1 MTDRPRRKSDAARR
15 ANQVIRGR
23 TMLIMLLLGVASF
36 TVLFWKLYDLQI
48 NRHDELK
55 AEAVSQQTDSMVISA
70 SRGTIYDKN
79 GEIMAISY
87 STETVLLDPGGVQ
100 DFVESQEQKIQDAA
114 EEAAEKGAPYTAP
127 EVLDQAYIARGLS
140 RILDVEEETI
150 LEHLENTANRYWEV
164 KKKVDQ
170 DVADEVRRFING
182 EIDDEGNQL
191 TTVDE
196 DGNTVLI
203 STGGRPTRLQG
214 ISLTPDTKRL
224 YPFGSLAGNV
234 IGFVNANNM
243 GAYGLEASYDDV
255 LSGSTG
261 LTITP
266 TNVNGTPLLFS
277 GGEQMFDAE
286 NGSSL
291 VLTLDTNV
299 QYALEKGLESMLDK
313 YDAANGGTGI
323 VMDVNTGG
331 IVAMA
336 SYPNY
341 DPGDFST
348 IYTEGLQAELDAAL
362 AEIQQNRSTYETE
375 EAYNQALANARATIQ
390 FKQWRNKCY
399 QDTYEPGST
408 FKPIT
413 LATALEE
420 GVVNMNTTFTCT
432 GSIHVEGWGKAIN
445 CSKRA
450 GHGTQTLK
458 VATGNSCNPA
468 FMQIGQRL
476 GIEKFYEYFQAFGLT
491 EPTNIDLNGEGVSTV
506 WPLNTMTGVDLAV
519 GSFGQRFTV
528 TPIQMITAFA
538 ATING
543 GKLLQP
549 YVVQTVTAAD
559 GTVVENTEPTVVRQV
574 VSQETSD
581 KCREILTSV
590 VMAEKG
596 TGKNARQ
603 AGYTIGG
610 KTGTSETTVPGEVVV
625 SFMGFAPADDPQI
638 LVLLAYNTPARSA
651 EGSSIGT
658 TGTWISGGNMGA
670 PMAGKLIGEILDYLG
685 VEKEYTADEAALAD
699 LQTPKVTGMTPAD
712 AEAALEKKG
721 LDSRTVGEGE
731 TVTAQVPAAGSVI
744 PGESTVILYLGG
756 AEPEETGTVPD
767 VTGMSFAAARSKL
780 ESAGFFM
787 RPAGAATYLGSS
799 SKAQGQSVAGGETA
813 AIGTIVDV
821 TFSTPQVEDGY
832 LYDG

>member
-1 MTDRPRRKSDAARR
+1 MDDRRERNTGRSGRESGSKRKIFRRT
-15 ANQVIRGR
+15 VFL
-23 TMLIMLLLGVASF
+23 MLVCGVG
-36 TVLFWKLYDLQI
+36 LFIPLIGQLWNIAIVHHEEYQ
-48 NRHDELK
+48 
-55 AEAVSQQTDSMVISA
+55 AEAVEQQTRDVEVA
-70 SRGTIYDKN
+70 AFRGSIYDSSGDVLAMSATVYNLILSPRDLEASVDESKYKDEEGN
-79 GEIMAISY
+79 ADLTAYQAALQAKKDLVLDGVLAVDREALADRLERTY
-87 STETVLLDPGGVQ
+87 SQ
-100 DFVESQEQKIQDAA
+100 
-114 EEAAEKGAPYTAP
+114 Y
-127 EVLDQAYIARGLS
+127 EVLKTNIEKEQAEQLRAFITENKLS
-140 RILDVEEETI
+140 HFL
-150 LEHLENTANRYWEV
+150 Y
-164 KKKVDQ
+164 
-170 DVADEVRRFING
+170 
-182 EIDDEGNQL
+182 
-191 TTVDE
+191 
-196 DGNTVLI
+196 
-203 STGGRPTRLQG
+203 
-214 ISLTPDTKRL
+214 LTPTTKRY
-224 YPFGSLAGNV
+224 YPYGDLAAHV
-234 IGFVNANNM
+234 LGFCNSEG
-243 GAYGLEASYDDV
+243 GAYGVEAIYNDV
-255 LSGSTG
+255 LEGTVGRVVTTRTG
-261 LTITP
+261 TGVEMYDSYSEYVDAEDGCDLTLTIDT
-266 TNVNGTPLLFS
+266 TIQSYAERILEEGIKAYDVQR
-277 GGEQMFDAE
+277 GGWCV
-286 NGSSL
+286 
-291 VLTLDTNV
+291 VLDP
-299 QYALEKGLESMLDK
+299 Q
-313 YDAANGGTGI
+313 TGA
-323 VMDVNTGG
+323 VL
-331 IVAMA
+331 AMA
-336 SYPNY
+336 SSPDY
-341 DPGDFST
+341 DPNQYGT
-348 IYTEGLQAELDAAL
+348 IRDESLRAQVEADVQAELEKRQGEKAEGKTDEEIYQEAVNAATGT
-362 AEIQQNRSTYETE
+362 AQN
-375 EAYNQALANARATIQ
+375 
-390 FKQWRNKCY
+390 KQWRSQAVN
-399 QDTYEPGST
+399 DTYEPGST
-408 FKPIT
+408 FKALV
-413 LATALEE
+413 LAAALEE
-420 GVVNMNTTFTCT
+420 GVVSESDTFYCP
-432 GSIHVEGWGKAIN
+432 GYYMVEGWPKPIS
-445 CSKRA
+445 CSKKA
-450 GHGTQTLK
+450 PGHGTQTLAEA
-458 VATGNSCNPA
+458 VQNSCNPA

-787 RPAGAATYLGSS
+787 RAAGAATYLGSS

>member
-1 MTDRPRRKSDAARR
+1 MDDRRERNTGRSGRESGSKRKIFRRT
-15 ANQVIRGR
+15 VFL
-23 TMLIMLLLGVASF
+23 MLVCGVG
-36 TVLFWKLYDLQI
+36 LFIPLIGQLWNIAIVHHEEYQ
-48 NRHDELK
+48 
-55 AEAVSQQTDSMVISA
+55 AEAVEQQTRDVEVA
-70 SRGTIYDKN
+70 AFRGSIYDSSGDVLAMSATVYNLILSPRDLEASVDESKYKDEEGN
-79 GEIMAISY
+79 ADLTAYQAALQAKKDLVLDGVLAVLDLDREALADRLERTY
-87 STETVLLDPGGVQ
+87 SQ
-100 DFVESQEQKIQDAA
+100 
-114 EEAAEKGAPYTAP
+114 Y
-127 EVLDQAYIARGLS
+127 EVLKTNIEKEQAEQLRAFITENKLS
-140 RILDVEEETI
+140 HFL
-150 LEHLENTANRYWEV
+150 Y
-164 KKKVDQ
+164 
-170 DVADEVRRFING
+170 
-182 EIDDEGNQL
+182 
-191 TTVDE
+191 
-196 DGNTVLI
+196 
-203 STGGRPTRLQG
+203 
-214 ISLTPDTKRL
+214 LTPTTKRY
-224 YPFGSLAGNV
+224 YPYGDLAAHV
-234 IGFVNANNM
+234 LGFCNSEG
-243 GAYGLEASYDDV
+243 GAYGVEAIYNDV
-255 LSGSTG
+255 LEGTVGRVVTTRTG
-261 LTITP
+261 TGVEMYDSYSEYVDAEDGCDLTLTIDT
-266 TNVNGTPLLFS
+266 TIQSYAERILEEGIKAYDVQR
-277 GGEQMFDAE
+277 GGWCV
-286 NGSSL
+286 
-291 VLTLDTNV
+291 VLDP
-299 QYALEKGLESMLDK
+299 Q
-313 YDAANGGTGI
+313 TGA
-323 VMDVNTGG
+323 VL
-331 IVAMA
+331 AMA
-336 SYPNY
+336 SSPDY
-341 DPGDFST
+341 DPNQYGT
-348 IYTEGLQAELDAAL
+348 IRDESLRAQVEADVQAELEKRQGEKAEGKTDEEIYQEAVNAATGT
-362 AEIQQNRSTYETE
+362 AQN
-375 EAYNQALANARATIQ
+375 
-390 FKQWRNKCY
+390 KQWRSQAVN
-399 QDTYEPGST
+399 DTYEPGST
-408 FKPIT
+408 FKALV
-413 LATALEE
+413 LAAALEE
-420 GVVNMNTTFTCT
+420 GAVSESDTFYCP
-432 GSIHVEGWGKAIN
+432 GYYMVEGWPKPIS
-445 CSKRA
+445 CSKKA
-450 GHGTQTLK
+450 PGHGTQTLAEA
-458 VATGNSCNPA
+458 VQNSCNPA

-603 AGYTIGG
+603 AGNTIGG

-625 SFMGFAPADDPQI
+625 SFMGFAPADDPHI

-787 RPAGAATYLGSS
+787 RAAGAATYLGSS

>member
-1 MTDRPRRKSDAARR
+1 MDDRRERNTGRSGRESGSKRKIFRRT
-15 ANQVIRGR
+15 VFL
-23 TMLIMLLLGVASF
+23 MLVCGVG
-36 TVLFWKLYDLQI
+36 LFIPLIGQLWNIAIVHHEEYQ
-48 NRHDELK
+48 
-55 AEAVSQQTDSMVISA
+55 AEAVEQQTRDVEVA
-70 SRGTIYDKN
+70 AFRGSIYDSSGDVLAMSATVYNLILSPRDLEASVDESKYKDEEGN
-79 GEIMAISY
+79 ADLTAYQAALQAKKDLVLDGVLAVLDLDREALADRLERTY
-87 STETVLLDPGGVQ
+87 SQ
-100 DFVESQEQKIQDAA
+100 
-114 EEAAEKGAPYTAP
+114 Y
-127 EVLDQAYIARGLS
+127 EVLKTNIEKEQAEQLRAFITENKLS
-140 RILDVEEETI
+140 HFL
-150 LEHLENTANRYWEV
+150 Y
-164 KKKVDQ
+164 
-170 DVADEVRRFING
+170 
-182 EIDDEGNQL
+182 
-191 TTVDE
+191 
-196 DGNTVLI
+196 
-203 STGGRPTRLQG
+203 
-214 ISLTPDTKRL
+214 LTPTTKRY
-224 YPFGSLAGNV
+224 YPYGDLAAHV
-234 IGFVNANNM
+234 LGFCNSEG
-243 GAYGLEASYDDV
+243 GAYGVEAIYNDV
-255 LSGSTG
+255 LEGTVGRVVTTRTG
-261 LTITP
+261 TGVEMYDSYSEYVDAEDGCDLTLTIDT
-266 TNVNGTPLLFS
+266 TIQSYAERILEEGIKAYDVQR
-277 GGEQMFDAE
+277 GGWCV
-286 NGSSL
+286 
-291 VLTLDTNV
+291 VLDP
-299 QYALEKGLESMLDK
+299 Q
-313 YDAANGGTGI
+313 TGA
-323 VMDVNTGG
+323 VL
-331 IVAMA
+331 AMA
-336 SYPNY
+336 SSPDY
-341 DPGDFST
+341 DPNQYGT
-348 IYTEGLQAELDAAL
+348 IRDESLRAQVEADVQAELEKRQGEKAEGKTDEEIYQEAVNAATGT
-362 AEIQQNRSTYETE
+362 AQN
-375 EAYNQALANARATIQ
+375 
-390 FKQWRNKCY
+390 KQWRSQAVN
-399 QDTYEPGST
+399 DTYEPGST
-408 FKPIT
+408 FKALV
-413 LATALEE
+413 LAAALEE
-420 GVVNMNTTFTCT
+420 GVVDENSTFDCP
-432 GSIHVEGWGKAIN
+432 GYYMVNGVRIN
-445 CSKRA
+445 CSKVQ
-450 GHGTQTLK
+450 GHGHQTLAEA
-458 VATGNSCNPA
+458 VQNSCNPA

-787 RPAGAATYLGSS
+787 RAAGAATYLGSS

>member
-150 LEHLENTANRYWEV
+150 LEHLENTANRYWKV

-432 GSIHVEGWGKAIN
+432 GSIHVEGWGKPIN

-450 GHGTQTLK
+450 GHGIQTLK

-468 FMQIGQRL
+468 FVTMGLKIGTEAYYRYL
-476 GIEKFYEYFQAFGLT
+476 KSFGLMET
-491 EPTNIDLNGEGVSTV
+491 TGIDLPAEAEGIFANEDSFNSNVVS
-506 WPLNTMTGVDLAV
+506 LAAY
-519 GSFGQRFTV
+519 SFGQTFNV
-528 TPIQMITAFA
+528 TPLELIRAQA
-538 ATING
+538 ACING
-543 GKLLQP
+543 GYLYTP
-549 YVVQTVTAAD
+549 YVVEQVLDDEGNILSQHETTA
-559 GTVVENTEPTVVRQV
+559 VRQV
-574 VSQETSD
+574 ISEETSA
-581 KCREILTSV
+581 KVRECLEWV
-590 VMAEKG
+590 VSDG
-596 TGKNARQ
+596 GGRNGQVTGYR
-603 AGYTIGG
+603 IGG
-610 KTGTSETTVPGEVVV
+610 KTGTADKTGTKDVVV
-625 SFMGFAPADDPQI
+625 SFMCFAPADDPQYI
-638 LVLLAYNTPARSA
+638 MLLTMDTPSR
-651 EGSSIGT
+651 T
-658 TGTWISGGNMGA
+658 TGTAVFGGTMVA
-670 PMAGKLIGEILDYLG
+670 PVASQIMSEILPLLG
-685 VEKEYTADEAALAD
+685 VEPDYTAEELVGADTTVPNVVGQTREAAEDRLAD
-699 LQTPKVTGMTPAD
+699 LGFTF
-712 AEAALEKKG
+712 
-721 LDSRTVGEGE
+721 RTVGDGD
-731 TVTAQVPAAGSVI
+731 TVTDQTPAGGAIVPGNASI
-744 PGESTVILYLGG
+744 ILYLGQEKPDTPCTVPNVVG
-756 AEPEETGTVPD
+756 KSASEANKAITNAGLIMKVTGTTTASSGNVYAI
-767 VTGMSFAAARSKL
+767 TQSL
-780 ESAGFFM
+780 
-787 RPAGAATYLGSS
+787 PAGTEVAAGTVVTVQFGDN
-799 SKAQGQSVAGGETA
+799 SVL
-813 AIGTIVDV
+813 D
-821 TFSTPQVEDGY
+821 
-832 LYDG
+832 

>member
-1 MTDRPRRKSDAARR
+1 MDDRRERNTGRSGRESGSKRKIFRRT
-15 ANQVIRGR
+15 VFL
-23 TMLIMLLLGVASF
+23 MLVCGVG
-36 TVLFWKLYDLQI
+36 LFIPLIGQLWNIAIVHHEEYQ
-48 NRHDELK
+48 
-55 AEAVSQQTDSMVISA
+55 AEAVEQQTRDVEVA
-70 SRGTIYDKN
+70 AFRGSIYDSSGDVLAMSATVYNLILSPRDLEASVDESKYKDEEGN
-79 GEIMAISY
+79 ADLTAYQAALQAKKDLVLDGVLAVLDLDREALADRLERTY
-87 STETVLLDPGGVQ
+87 SQ
-100 DFVESQEQKIQDAA
+100 
-114 EEAAEKGAPYTAP
+114 Y
-127 EVLDQAYIARGLS
+127 EVLKTNIEKEQAEQLRAFITENKLS
-140 RILDVEEETI
+140 HFL
-150 LEHLENTANRYWEV
+150 Y
-164 KKKVDQ
+164 
-170 DVADEVRRFING
+170 
-182 EIDDEGNQL
+182 
-191 TTVDE
+191 
-196 DGNTVLI
+196 
-203 STGGRPTRLQG
+203 
-214 ISLTPDTKRL
+214 LTPTTKRY
-224 YPFGSLAGNV
+224 YPYGDLAAHV
-234 IGFVNANNM
+234 LGFCNSEG
-243 GAYGLEASYDDV
+243 GAYGVEAIYNDV
-255 LSGSTG
+255 LEGTVGRVVTTRTG
-261 LTITP
+261 TGVEMYDSYSEYVDAEDGCDLTLTIDT
-266 TNVNGTPLLFS
+266 TIQSYAERILEEGIKAYDVQR
-277 GGEQMFDAE
+277 GGWCI
-286 NGSSL
+286 
-291 VLTLDTNV
+291 VLDP
-299 QYALEKGLESMLDK
+299 Q
-313 YDAANGGTGI
+313 TGA
-323 VMDVNTGG
+323 VL
-331 IVAMA
+331 AMA
-336 SYPNY
+336 SSPDY
-341 DPGDFST
+341 DPNQYGT
-348 IYTEGLQAELDAAL
+348 IRDESLRAQVEADVQAELEKRQGEKAEGKTDEEIYQEAVNAATGT
-362 AEIQQNRSTYETE
+362 AQN
-375 EAYNQALANARATIQ
+375 
-390 FKQWRNKCY
+390 KQWRSQAVN
-399 QDTYEPGST
+399 DTYEPGST
-408 FKPIT
+408 FKALV
-413 LATALEE
+413 LAAALEE
-420 GVVNMNTTFTCT
+420 GVVSESDTFYCP
-432 GSIHVEGWGKAIN
+432 GYYMVEGWPKPIS
-445 CSKRA
+445 CSKKA
-450 GHGTQTLK
+450 PGHGTQTLAEA
-458 VATGNSCNPA
+458 VQNSCNPA

-610 KTGTSETTVPGEVVV
+610 KTGPSETTVPGEVVV

-787 RPAGAATYLGSS
+787 RAAGAATYLGSS

>member
-1 MTDRPRRKSDAARR
+1 MDDRRERNTGRSGRESGSKRKIFRRT
-15 ANQVIRGR
+15 VFL
-23 TMLIMLLLGVASF
+23 MLVCGVG
-36 TVLFWKLYDLQI
+36 LFIPLIGQLWNIAIVHHEEYQ
-48 NRHDELK
+48 
-55 AEAVSQQTDSMVISA
+55 AEAVEQQTRDVEVA
-70 SRGTIYDKN
+70 AFRGSIYDSSGDVLAMSATVYNLILSPRDLEASVDESKYKDEEGN
-79 GEIMAISY
+79 ADLTAYQAALQAKKDLVLDGVLAVLDLDREALADRLERTY
-87 STETVLLDPGGVQ
+87 SQ
-100 DFVESQEQKIQDAA
+100 
-114 EEAAEKGAPYTAP
+114 Y
-127 EVLDQAYIARGLS
+127 EVLKTNIEKEQAEQLRAFITENKLS
-140 RILDVEEETI
+140 HFL
-150 LEHLENTANRYWEV
+150 Y
-164 KKKVDQ
+164 
-170 DVADEVRRFING
+170 
-182 EIDDEGNQL
+182 
-191 TTVDE
+191 
-196 DGNTVLI
+196 
-203 STGGRPTRLQG
+203 
-214 ISLTPDTKRL
+214 LTPTTKRY
-224 YPFGSLAGNV
+224 YPYGDLAAHV
-234 IGFVNANNM
+234 LGFCNSEG
-243 GAYGLEASYDDV
+243 GAYGVEAIYNDV
-255 LSGSTG
+255 LEGTVGRVVTTRTG
-261 LTITP
+261 TGVEMYDSYSEYVDAEDGCDLTLTIQSYAERILEEGIKAYD
-266 TNVNGTPLLFS
+266 VQR
-277 GGEQMFDAE
+277 GGWCV
-286 NGSSL
+286 
-291 VLTLDTNV
+291 VLDP
-299 QYALEKGLESMLDK
+299 Q
-313 YDAANGGTGI
+313 TGA
-323 VMDVNTGG
+323 VL
-331 IVAMA
+331 AMA
-336 SYPNY
+336 SSPDY
-341 DPGDFST
+341 DPNQYGT
-348 IYTEGLQAELDAAL
+348 IRDESLRAQVEADVQAELEKRQGEKAEGKTDEEIYQEAVNAATGT
-362 AEIQQNRSTYETE
+362 AQN
-375 EAYNQALANARATIQ
+375 
-390 FKQWRNKCY
+390 KQWRSQAVN
-399 QDTYEPGST
+399 DTYEPGST
-408 FKPIT
+408 FKALV
-413 LATALEE
+413 LAAALEE
-420 GVVNMNTTFTCT
+420 GVVSESDTFYCP
-432 GSIHVEGWGKAIN
+432 GYYMVEGWPKPIS
-445 CSKRA
+445 CSKKA
-450 GHGTQTLK
+450 PGHGTQTLAEA
-458 VATGNSCNPA
+458 VQNSCNPA

-721 LDSRTVGEGE
+721 LDARTVGEGE

-787 RPAGAATYLGSS
+787 RAAGAATYLGSS

>member
-1 MTDRPRRKSDAARR
+1 MDDRRERNTGRSGRESGSKRKIFRRT
-15 ANQVIRGR
+15 VFL
-23 TMLIMLLLGVASF
+23 MLVCGVG
-36 TVLFWKLYDLQI
+36 LFIPLIGQLWNIAIVHHEEYQ
-48 NRHDELK
+48 
-55 AEAVSQQTDSMVISA
+55 AEAVEQQTRDVEVA
-70 SRGTIYDKN
+70 AFRGSIYDSSGDVLAMSATVYNLILSPRDLEASVDESKYKDEEGN
-79 GEIMAISY
+79 ADLTAYQAALQAKKDLVLDGVLDLDREALADRLERTY
-87 STETVLLDPGGVQ
+87 SQ
-100 DFVESQEQKIQDAA
+100 
-114 EEAAEKGAPYTAP
+114 Y
-127 EVLDQAYIARGLS
+127 EVLKTNIEKEQAEQLRAFITENKLS
-140 RILDVEEETI
+140 HFL
-150 LEHLENTANRYWEV
+150 Y
-164 KKKVDQ
+164 
-170 DVADEVRRFING
+170 
-182 EIDDEGNQL
+182 
-191 TTVDE
+191 
-196 DGNTVLI
+196 
-203 STGGRPTRLQG
+203 
-214 ISLTPDTKRL
+214 LTPTTKRY
-224 YPFGSLAGNV
+224 YPYGDLAAHV
-234 IGFVNANNM
+234 LGFCNSEG
-243 GAYGLEASYDDV
+243 GAYGVEAIYNDV
-255 LSGSTG
+255 LEGTVGRVVTTRTG
-261 LTITP
+261 TGVEMYDSYSEYVDAEDGCDLTLTIDT
-266 TNVNGTPLLFS
+266 TIQSYAERILEEGIKAYDVQR
-277 GGEQMFDAE
+277 GGWCV
-286 NGSSL
+286 
-291 VLTLDTNV
+291 VLDP
-299 QYALEKGLESMLDK
+299 Q
-313 YDAANGGTGI
+313 TGA
-323 VMDVNTGG
+323 VL
-331 IVAMA
+331 AMA
-336 SYPNY
+336 SSPDY
-341 DPGDFST
+341 DPNQYGT
-348 IYTEGLQAELDAAL
+348 IRDESLRAQVEADVQAELEKRQGEKAEGKTDEEIYQEAVNAATGT
-362 AEIQQNRSTYETE
+362 AQN
-375 EAYNQALANARATIQ
+375 
-390 FKQWRNKCY
+390 KQWRSQAVN
-399 QDTYEPGST
+399 DTYEPGST
-408 FKPIT
+408 FKALV
-413 LATALEE
+413 LAAALEE
-420 GVVNMNTTFTCT
+420 GVVSESDTFYCP
-432 GSIHVEGWGKAIN
+432 GYYMVEGWPKPIS
-445 CSKRA
+445 CSKKA
-450 GHGTQTLK
+450 PGHGTQTLAEA
-458 VATGNSCNPA
+458 VQNSCNPA

-787 RPAGAATYLGSS
+787 RAAGAATYLGSS

>member
-1 MTDRPRRKSDAARR
+1 MDDRRERNTGRSGRESGSKRKIFRRT
-15 ANQVIRGR
+15 VFL
-23 TMLIMLLLGVASF
+23 MLVCGVG
-36 TVLFWKLYDLQI
+36 LFIPLIGQLWNIAIVHHEEYQ
-48 NRHDELK
+48 
-55 AEAVSQQTDSMVISA
+55 AEAVEQQTRDVEVA
-70 SRGTIYDKN
+70 AFRGSIYDSSGDVLAMSATVYNLILSPRDLEASVDESKYKDEEGN
-79 GEIMAISY
+79 ADLTAYQAALQAKKDLVLDGVLAVLDLDREALADRLERTY
-87 STETVLLDPGGVQ
+87 SQ
-100 DFVESQEQKIQDAA
+100 
-114 EEAAEKGAPYTAP
+114 Y
-127 EVLDQAYIARGLS
+127 EVLKTNIEKEQAEQLRAFITENKLS
-140 RILDVEEETI
+140 HFL
-150 LEHLENTANRYWEV
+150 Y
-164 KKKVDQ
+164 
-170 DVADEVRRFING
+170 
-182 EIDDEGNQL
+182 
-191 TTVDE
+191 
-196 DGNTVLI
+196 
-203 STGGRPTRLQG
+203 
-214 ISLTPDTKRL
+214 LTPTTKRY
-224 YPFGSLAGNV
+224 YPYGDLAAHV
-234 IGFVNANNM
+234 LGFCNSEG
-243 GAYGLEASYDDV
+243 GAYGVEAIYNDV
-255 LSGSTG
+255 LEGTVGRVVTTRTG
-261 LTITP
+261 TGVEMYDSYSEYVDAEDGCDLTLTIDT
-266 TNVNGTPLLFS
+266 TIQSYAERILEEGIKAYDVQR
-277 GGEQMFDAE
+277 GGWCV
-286 NGSSL
+286 
-291 VLTLDTNV
+291 VLDP
-299 QYALEKGLESMLDK
+299 Q
-313 YDAANGGTGI
+313 TGA
-323 VMDVNTGG
+323 VL
-331 IVAMA
+331 AMA
-336 SYPNY
+336 SSPDY
-341 DPGDFST
+341 DPNQYGT
-348 IYTEGLQAELDAAL
+348 IRDESLRAQVEADVQAELEKRQGEKAEGKTDEEIYQEAVNAATGT
-362 AEIQQNRSTYETE
+362 AQN
-375 EAYNQALANARATIQ
+375 
-390 FKQWRNKCY
+390 KQWRSQAVN
-399 QDTYEPGST
+399 DTYEPGST
-408 FKPIT
+408 FKALV
-413 LATALEE
+413 LAAALEE
-420 GVVNMNTTFTCT
+420 GVVSESDTFYCP
-432 GSIHVEGWGKAIN
+432 GYYMVEGWPKPIS
-445 CSKRA
+445 CSKKA
-450 GHGTQTLK
+450 PGHGTQTLAEA
-458 VATGNSCNPA
+458 VQNSCNPA

-519 GSFGQRFTV
+519 GSFG
-528 TPIQMITAFA
+528 QMITAFA

-625 SFMGFAPADDPQI
+625 SFMGFAPADDPHI

-787 RPAGAATYLGSS
+787 RAAGAATYLGSS

>member
-150 LEHLENTANRYWEV
+150 LEHLENTANRYWKV

-266 TNVNGTPLLFS
+266 TNVNGTPSLFS

-432 GSIHVEGWGKAIN
+432 GSIHVEGWGKPIN

-468 FMQIGQRL
+468 FVTMGLKIGTETYYKYL
-476 GIEKFYEYFQAFGLT
+476 KSFGLM
-491 EPTNIDLNGEGVSTV
+491 EK
-506 WPLNTMTGVDLAV
+506 TGVDMIGEVAGIFADEESFNSNVVSLA
-519 GSFGQRFTV
+519 SYAFGQTFNV
-528 TPIQMITAFA
+528 TPLELIRAQA

-543 GKLLQP
+543 GYLYTP
-549 YVVQTVTAAD
+549 YVVEQVLDDSGA
-559 GTVVENTEPTVVRQV
+559 VVEQHESVPVRQV
-574 VSQETSD
+574 ISEETSA
-581 KCREILTSV
+581 KVRECLEWV
-590 VMAEKG
+590 VSDG
-596 TGKNARQ
+596 GGRNGQ
-603 AGYTIGG
+603 VAGYRIGG
-610 KTGTSETTVPGEVVV
+610 KTGTADKTGTNDVVV
-625 SFMGFAPADDPQI
+625 SFMCFAPADDPQI
-638 LVLLAYNTPARSA
+638 IMLLTMDTPSR
-651 EGSSIGT
+651 T
-658 TGTWISGGNMGA
+658 TGTAVFGGTMVA
-670 PMAGKLIGEILDYLG
+670 PTASSIMSEVLPYLG
-685 VEKEYTADEAALAD
+685 IEPEYTAEELAGAD
-699 LQTPKVTGMTPAD
+699 TTVPNVVGMTLEDAKTRLSNAGFACTTVGDGATVTDQTPAGGAI
-712 AEAALEKKG
+712 
-721 LDSRTVGEGE
+721 
-731 TVTAQVPAAGSVI
+731 VPNNASI
-744 PGESTVILYLGG
+744 ILYLGAEKPDTPCTVPNVVGKSASEANKALTNAGLIMRASG
-756 AEPEETGTVPD
+756 ATTSSSGNVHAITQDVSAGTQVPAGTV
-767 VTGMSFAAARSKL
+767 VTVQFGDN
-780 ESAGFFM
+780 
-787 RPAGAATYLGSS
+787 
-799 SKAQGQSVAGGETA
+799 SVL
-813 AIGTIVDV
+813 D
-821 TFSTPQVEDGY
+821 
-832 LYDG
+832 

>member
-1 MTDRPRRKSDAARR
+1 MDDRRERNTGRSGRESGSKRKIFRRT
-15 ANQVIRGR
+15 VFL
-23 TMLIMLLLGVASF
+23 MLVCGVG
-36 TVLFWKLYDLQI
+36 LFIPLIGQLWNIAIVHHEEYQ
-48 NRHDELK
+48 
-55 AEAVSQQTDSMVISA
+55 AEAVEQQTRDVEVA
-70 SRGTIYDKN
+70 AFRGSIYDSS
-79 GEIMAISY
+79 GDVLAMSA
-87 STETVLLDPGGVQ
+87 TVYNLILSPRDLEASV
-100 DFVESQEQKIQDAA
+100 DESKYKDEEGNADLTAYQAA
-114 EEAAEKGAPYTAP
+114 LQAKKDL
-127 EVLDQAYIARGLS
+127 VLDGVLAVLDLDREALADRLERTYSQYEDLKTNMEQAEQLRAFITENKLS
-140 RILDVEEETI
+140 HFL
-150 LEHLENTANRYWEV
+150 Y
-164 KKKVDQ
+164 
-170 DVADEVRRFING
+170 
-182 EIDDEGNQL
+182 
-191 TTVDE
+191 
-196 DGNTVLI
+196 
-203 STGGRPTRLQG
+203 
-214 ISLTPDTKRL
+214 LTPTTKRY
-224 YPFGSLAGNV
+224 YPYGDLAAHV
-234 IGFVNANNM
+234 LGFCNSEG
-243 GAYGLEASYDDV
+243 GAYGVEAIYNDV
-255 LSGSTG
+255 LEGTVGRVVTTRTG
-261 LTITP
+261 TGVEMYDSYSEYVDAEDGCDLTLTIDT
-266 TNVNGTPLLFS
+266 TIQSYAERIREEGIKAYDVQR
-277 GGEQMFDAE
+277 GGWCV
-286 NGSSL
+286 
-291 VLTLDTNV
+291 VLDP
-299 QYALEKGLESMLDK
+299 Q
-313 YDAANGGTGI
+313 TGA
-323 VMDVNTGG
+323 VL
-331 IVAMA
+331 AMA
-336 SYPNY
+336 SSPDY
-341 DPGDFST
+341 DPNQYGT
-348 IYTEGLQAELDAAL
+348 IRDESLRAQVEADVQAELEKRQGEKAEGKTDEEIYQEAVNAATGT
-362 AEIQQNRSTYETE
+362 AQN
-375 EAYNQALANARATIQ
+375 
-390 FKQWRNKCY
+390 KQWRSQAVN
-399 QDTYEPGST
+399 DTYEPGST
-408 FKPIT
+408 FKALV
-413 LATALEE
+413 LAAALEE
-420 GVVNMNTTFTCT
+420 GAVSESDTFYCP
-432 GSIHVEGWGKAIN
+432 GYYMVEGWPKPIS
-445 CSKRA
+445 CSKKA
-450 GHGTQTLK
+450 PGHGTQTLAEA
-458 VATGNSCNPA
+458 VQNSCNPA

-590 VMAEKG
+590 VMAEMG

-625 SFMGFAPADDPQI
+625 SFMGFAPADDPHI

-787 RPAGAATYLGSS
+787 RAAGAATYLGSS

>member
-1 MTDRPRRKSDAARR
+1 MAVKGPNHQMRTR
-15 ANQVIRGR
+15 IRG
-23 TMLIMLLLGVASF
+23 L
-36 TVLFWKLYDLQI
+36 TVLFALIGFGLVGVRLLYMQVFNHDFYVQQATALQTRDTFI
-48 NRHDELK
+48 TPNRGKIYDANMQVLAESAAVERITVDPKAVVDENK
-55 AEAVSQQTDSMVISA
+55 VKKGITAESQQQTLA
-70 SRGTIYDKN
+70 TILSETLAVDYD
-79 GEIMAISY
+79 
-87 STETVLLDPGGVQ
+87 TVM
-100 DFVESQEQKIQDAA
+100 EKIQKTNSQYEIIAQKVDKDVSK
-114 EEAAEKGAPYTAP
+114 ELDEKLEAA
-127 EVLDQAYIARGLS
+127 DC
-140 RILDVEEETI
+140 
-150 LEHLENTANRYWEV
+150 
-164 KKKVDQ
+164 
-170 DVADEVRRFING
+170 
-182 EIDDEGNQL
+182 
-191 TTVDE
+191 
-196 DGNTVLI
+196 
-203 STGGRPTRLQG
+203 TGVY
-214 ISLTPDTKRL
+214 SEPDTKRYYQHGAFL
-224 YPFGSLAGNV
+224 SAVLVYVGSD
-234 IGFVNANNM
+234 NN
-243 GAYGLEASYDDV
+243 GAYGLESEYNDELA
-255 LSGSTG
+255 
-261 LTITP
+261 
-266 TNVNGTPLLFS
+266 GTAGRLVRVQNAQNKDIMPETQQYIPATD
-277 GGEQMFDAE
+277 G
-286 NGSSL
+286 NSL
-291 VLTLDTNV
+291 VLTIDSDIQN
-299 QYALEKGLESMLDK
+299 YLEKHLETALADNPEARDGVS
-313 YDAANGGTGI
+313 GI
-323 VMDVNTGG
+323 VMNVKTGE
-331 IVAMA
+331 VLAMA
-336 SYPNY
+336 NLPDFDPNDAY
-341 DPGDFST
+341 KLTSDKYINELKKNVAKILKEENVKVEIPDAW
-348 IYTEGLQAELDAAL
+348 YTEGGLDNLPEAIHDNSDLVDAL
-362 AEIQQNRSTYETE
+362 GS
-375 EAYNQALANARATIQ
+375 ARVNILMKT
-390 FKQWRNKCY
+390 WRNPVIA
-399 QDTYEPGST
+399 DNYEPGST
-408 FKPIT
+408 FKALV
-413 LATALEE
+413 LAAALEE
-420 GVVNMNTTFTCT
+420 GVVSESDTFYCP
-432 GSIHVEGWGKAIN
+432 GYYMVEGWPKPIS
-445 CSKRA
+445 CSKKA
-450 GHGTQTLK
+450 PGHGTQTLAEA
-458 VATGNSCNPA
+458 VQNSCNPA

-787 RPAGAATYLGSS
+787 RAAGAATYLGSS

>member
-114 EEAAEKGAPYTAP
+114 EEAAEKGAPFTAP

-432 GSIHVEGWGKAIN
+432 GSIHVEGWGKPIN

-468 FMQIGQRL
+468 FVTMGLKIGTEAYYRYL
-476 GIEKFYEYFQAFGLT
+476 KSFGLMET
-491 EPTNIDLNGEGVSTV
+491 TGIDLPAEAEGIFANEDSFNSNVVS
-506 WPLNTMTGVDLAV
+506 LAAY
-519 GSFGQRFTV
+519 SFGQTFNV
-528 TPIQMITAFA
+528 TPLELIRAQA

-543 GKLLQP
+543 GYLYTP
-549 YVVQTVTAAD
+549 YLVEQVLDDEGNILSQHETTA
-559 GTVVENTEPTVVRQV
+559 VRQV
-574 VSQETSD
+574 ISEETSA
-581 KCREILTSV
+581 KVRECLEWV
-590 VMAEKG
+590 VSDG
-596 TGKNARQ
+596 GGRNGQVTGYR
-603 AGYTIGG
+603 IGG
-610 KTGTSETTVPGEVVV
+610 KTGTADKTGTKDVVV
-625 SFMGFAPADDPQI
+625 SFMCFAPADDPQYI
-638 LVLLAYNTPARSA
+638 MLLTMDTPSR
-651 EGSSIGT
+651 T
-658 TGTWISGGNMGA
+658 TGTAVFGGTMVA
-670 PMAGKLIGEILDYLG
+670 PVASQIMSEILPLLG
-685 VEKEYTADEAALAD
+685 VEPDYTAEELVGADTTVPNVVGQTREAAEDRLAD
-699 LQTPKVTGMTPAD
+699 LGFTF
-712 AEAALEKKG
+712 
-721 LDSRTVGEGE
+721 RTVGDGD
-731 TVTAQVPAAGSVI
+731 TVTDQTPAGGAIVPGNASI
-744 PGESTVILYLGG
+744 ILYLGQEKPDTPCTVPNVVG
-756 AEPEETGTVPD
+756 KSASEANKAITNAGLIMKVTGTTTASSGNVYAI
-767 VTGMSFAAARSKL
+767 TQSL
-780 ESAGFFM
+780 
-787 RPAGAATYLGSS
+787 PAGTEVAAGTVVTVQFGDN
-799 SKAQGQSVAGGETA
+799 SVL
-813 AIGTIVDV
+813 D
-821 TFSTPQVEDGY
+821 
-832 LYDG
+832 

>member
-1 MTDRPRRKSDAARR
+1 M
-15 ANQVIRGR
+15 I
-23 TMLIMLLLGVASF
+23 
-36 TVLFWKLYDLQI
+36 
-48 NRHDELK
+48 
-55 AEAVSQQTDSMVISA
+55 
-70 SRGTIYDKN
+70 
-79 GEIMAISY
+79 
-87 STETVLLDPGGVQ
+87 
-100 DFVESQEQKIQDAA
+100 
-114 EEAAEKGAPYTAP
+114 
-127 EVLDQAYIARGLS
+127 
-140 RILDVEEETI
+140 
-150 LEHLENTANRYWEV
+150 
-164 KKKVDQ
+164 
-170 DVADEVRRFING
+170 
-182 EIDDEGNQL
+182 
-191 TTVDE
+191 
-196 DGNTVLI
+196 
-203 STGGRPTRLQG
+203 PT
-214 ISLTPDTKRL
+214 
-224 YPFGSLAGNV
+224 
-234 IGFVNANNM
+234 
-243 GAYGLEASYDDV
+243 
-255 LSGSTG
+255 
-261 LTITP
+261 
-266 TNVNGTPLLFS
+266 
-277 GGEQMFDAE
+277 
-286 NGSSL
+286 
-291 VLTLDTNV
+291 
-299 QYALEKGLESMLDK
+299 
-313 YDAANGGTGI
+313 
-323 VMDVNTGG
+323 
-331 IVAMA
+331 
-336 SYPNY
+336 
-341 DPGDFST
+341 
-348 IYTEGLQAELDAAL
+348 
-362 AEIQQNRSTYETE
+362 
-375 EAYNQALANARATIQ
+375 
-390 FKQWRNKCY
+390 
-399 QDTYEPGST
+399 
-408 FKPIT
+408 
-413 LATALEE
+413 
-420 GVVNMNTTFTCT
+420 
-432 GSIHVEGWGKAIN
+432 
-445 CSKRA
+445 
-450 GHGTQTLK
+450 
-458 VATGNSCNPA
+458 
-468 FMQIGQRL
+468 
-476 GIEKFYEYFQAFGLT
+476 
-491 EPTNIDLNGEGVSTV
+491 
-506 WPLNTMTGVDLAV
+506 DLAV
-519 GSFGQRFTV
+519 ASFGQRFTV

-787 RPAGAATYLGSS
+787 RAAGAATYLGSS

>member
-1 MTDRPRRKSDAARR
+1 MDDRRERNTGRSGRESGSKRKIFRRT
-15 ANQVIRGR
+15 VFL
-23 TMLIMLLLGVASF
+23 MLVCGVG
-36 TVLFWKLYDLQI
+36 LFIPLIGQLWNIAIVHHEEYQ
-48 NRHDELK
+48 
-55 AEAVSQQTDSMVISA
+55 AEAVEQQTRDVEVA
-70 SRGTIYDKN
+70 AFRGSIYDSSGDVLAMSATVYNLILSPRDLEASVDESKYKDEEGN
-79 GEIMAISY
+79 ADLTAYQAALQAKKDLVLDGVLAVLDLDREALADRLERTY
-87 STETVLLDPGGVQ
+87 SQ
-100 DFVESQEQKIQDAA
+100 
-114 EEAAEKGAPYTAP
+114 Y
-127 EVLDQAYIARGLS
+127 EVLKTNIEKEQAEQLRAFITENKLS
-140 RILDVEEETI
+140 HFL
-150 LEHLENTANRYWEV
+150 Y
-164 KKKVDQ
+164 
-170 DVADEVRRFING
+170 
-182 EIDDEGNQL
+182 
-191 TTVDE
+191 
-196 DGNTVLI
+196 
-203 STGGRPTRLQG
+203 
-214 ISLTPDTKRL
+214 LTPTTKRY
-224 YPFGSLAGNV
+224 YPYGDLAAHV
-234 IGFVNANNM
+234 LGFCNSEG
-243 GAYGLEASYDDV
+243 GAYGVEAIYNDV
-255 LSGSTG
+255 LEGTVGRVVTTRTG
-261 LTITP
+261 TGVEMYDSYSEYVDAEDGCDLTLTIDT
-266 TNVNGTPLLFS
+266 TIQSYAERILEEGIKAYDVQR
-277 GGEQMFDAE
+277 GGWCV
-286 NGSSL
+286 
-291 VLTLDTNV
+291 VLDP
-299 QYALEKGLESMLDK
+299 Q
-313 YDAANGGTGI
+313 TGA
-323 VMDVNTGG
+323 VL
-331 IVAMA
+331 AMA
-336 SYPNY
+336 SSPDY
-341 DPGDFST
+341 DPNQYGT
-348 IYTEGLQAELDAAL
+348 IRDESLRAQVEADVQAELEKRQGEKAEGKTDEEIYQEAVNAATGT
-362 AEIQQNRSTYETE
+362 AQN
-375 EAYNQALANARATIQ
+375 
-390 FKQWRNKCY
+390 KQWRSPAVN
-399 QDTYEPGST
+399 DTYEPGST
-408 FKPIT
+408 FKALV
-413 LATALEE
+413 LAAALEE
-420 GVVNMNTTFTCT
+420 GVVSESDTFYCP
-432 GSIHVEGWGKAIN
+432 GYYMVEGWPKPIS
-445 CSKRA
+445 CSKKA
-450 GHGTQTLK
+450 PGHGTQTLAEA
-458 VATGNSCNPA
+458 VQNSCNPA

-549 YVVQTVTAAD
+549 YVVQTVM
-559 GTVVENTEPTVVRQV
+559 ENTEPTVVRQM

-581 KCREILTSV
+581 KWREILTSV

-787 RPAGAATYLGSS
+787 RAAGAATYLGSS

>member
-1 MTDRPRRKSDAARR
+1 MDDRRERNTGRSGRESGSKRKIFRRT
-15 ANQVIRGR
+15 VFL
-23 TMLIMLLLGVASF
+23 MLVCGVG
-36 TVLFWKLYDLQI
+36 LFIPLIGQLWNIAIVHHEEYQ
-48 NRHDELK
+48 
-55 AEAVSQQTDSMVISA
+55 AEAVEQQTRDVEVA
-70 SRGTIYDKN
+70 AFRGSIYDSSGDVLAMSATVYNLILSPRDLEASVDESKYKDEEGN
-79 GEIMAISY
+79 ADLTAYQAALQAKKDLVLDGVLAVLDLDREALADRLERTY
-87 STETVLLDPGGVQ
+87 SQ
-100 DFVESQEQKIQDAA
+100 
-114 EEAAEKGAPYTAP
+114 Y
-127 EVLDQAYIARGLS
+127 EVLKTNIEKEQAEQLRAFITENKLS
-140 RILDVEEETI
+140 HFL
-150 LEHLENTANRYWEV
+150 Y
-164 KKKVDQ
+164 
-170 DVADEVRRFING
+170 
-182 EIDDEGNQL
+182 
-191 TTVDE
+191 
-196 DGNTVLI
+196 
-203 STGGRPTRLQG
+203 
-214 ISLTPDTKRL
+214 LTPTTKRY
-224 YPFGSLAGNV
+224 YPYGDLAAHV
-234 IGFVNANNM
+234 LGFCNSEG
-243 GAYGLEASYDDV
+243 GAYGVEAIYNDV
-255 LSGSTG
+255 LEGTVGRVVTTRTG
-261 LTITP
+261 TGVEMYDSYSEYVDAEDGCDLTLTIDT
-266 TNVNGTPLLFS
+266 TIQSYAERILEEGIKAYDVQR
-277 GGEQMFDAE
+277 GGWCV
-286 NGSSL
+286 
-291 VLTLDTNV
+291 VLDP
-299 QYALEKGLESMLDK
+299 Q
-313 YDAANGGTGI
+313 TGA
-323 VMDVNTGG
+323 VL
-331 IVAMA
+331 AMA
-336 SYPNY
+336 SSPDY
-341 DPGDFST
+341 DPNQYGT
-348 IYTEGLQAELDAAL
+348 IRDESLRAQVEADVQAELEKRQGEK
-362 AEIQQNRSTYETE
+362 AEGKTDE
-375 EAYNQALANARATIQ
+375 EI
-390 FKQWRNKCY
+390 Y
-399 QDTYEPGST
+399 QEAVNDTYEPGST
-408 FKPIT
+408 FKALV
-413 LATALEE
+413 LAAALEE
-420 GVVNMNTTFTCT
+420 GVVSESDTFYCP
-432 GSIHVEGWGKAIN
+432 GYYMVEGWPKPIS
-445 CSKRA
+445 CSKKA
-450 GHGTQTLK
+450 PGHGTQTLAEA
-458 VATGNSCNPA
+458 VQNSCNPA

-787 RPAGAATYLGSS
+787 RAAGAATYLGSS

>member
-1 MTDRPRRKSDAARR
+1 MDDRRERNTGRSGRESGSKRKIFRRT
-15 ANQVIRGR
+15 VFL
-23 TMLIMLLLGVASF
+23 MLVCGVG
-36 TVLFWKLYDLQI
+36 LFIPLIGQLWNIAIVHHEEYQ
-48 NRHDELK
+48 
-55 AEAVSQQTDSMVISA
+55 AEAVEQQTRDVEVA
-70 SRGTIYDKN
+70 AFRGSIYDSSGDVLAMSATVYNLILSPRDLEASVDESKYKDEEGN
-79 GEIMAISY
+79 ADLTAYQAALQAKKDLVLDGVLAVLDLDREALADRLERTY
-87 STETVLLDPGGVQ
+87 SQ
-100 DFVESQEQKIQDAA
+100 
-114 EEAAEKGAPYTAP
+114 Y
-127 EVLDQAYIARGLS
+127 EVLKTNIENEQAEQLRAFITENKLS
-140 RILDVEEETI
+140 HFL
-150 LEHLENTANRYWEV
+150 Y
-164 KKKVDQ
+164 
-170 DVADEVRRFING
+170 
-182 EIDDEGNQL
+182 
-191 TTVDE
+191 
-196 DGNTVLI
+196 
-203 STGGRPTRLQG
+203 
-214 ISLTPDTKRL
+214 LTPTTKRY
-224 YPFGSLAGNV
+224 YPYGDLAAHV
-234 IGFVNANNM
+234 LGFCNSEG
-243 GAYGLEASYDDV
+243 GAYGVEAIYNDV
-255 LSGSTG
+255 LEGTVGRVVRTG
-261 LTITP
+261 TGVEMYDSYSEYVDAEDGCDLTLTIDT
-266 TNVNGTPLLFS
+266 TIQSYAERILEEGIKAYDVQR
-277 GGEQMFDAE
+277 GGWCV
-286 NGSSL
+286 
-291 VLTLDTNV
+291 VLDP
-299 QYALEKGLESMLDK
+299 Q
-313 YDAANGGTGI
+313 TGA
-323 VMDVNTGG
+323 VL
-331 IVAMA
+331 AMA
-336 SYPNY
+336 SSPDY
-341 DPGDFST
+341 DPNQYGT
-348 IYTEGLQAELDAAL
+348 IRDESLRAQVEADVQAELEKRQGEKAEGKTDEEIYQEAVNAATGT
-362 AEIQQNRSTYETE
+362 AQN
-375 EAYNQALANARATIQ
+375 
-390 FKQWRNKCY
+390 KQWRSQAVN
-399 QDTYEPGST
+399 DTYEPGST
-408 FKPIT
+408 FKALV
-413 LATALEE
+413 LAAALEE
-420 GVVNMNTTFTCT
+420 GVVSESDTFYCP
-432 GSIHVEGWGKAIN
+432 GYYMVEGWPKPIS
-445 CSKRA
+445 CSKKA
-450 GHGTQTLK
+450 PGHGTQTLAEA
-458 VATGNSCNPA
+458 VQNSCNPA

-658 TGTWISGGNMGA
+658 TGTWNSGGNMGA

-787 RPAGAATYLGSS
+787 RAAGAATYLGSS

>member
-1 MTDRPRRKSDAARR
+1 MDDRRERNTGRSGRESGSKRKIFRRT
-15 ANQVIRGR
+15 VFL
-23 TMLIMLLLGVASF
+23 MLVCGVG
-36 TVLFWKLYDLQI
+36 LFIPLIGQLWNIAIVHHEEYQ
-48 NRHDELK
+48 
-55 AEAVSQQTDSMVISA
+55 AEAVEQQTRDVEVA
-70 SRGTIYDKN
+70 AFRGSIYDSSGDVLAMSATVYNLILSPRDLEASVDESKYKDEEGN
-79 GEIMAISY
+79 ADLTAYQAALQAKKDLVLDGVLAALDLDREALADRLERTY
-87 STETVLLDPGGVQ
+87 SQ
-100 DFVESQEQKIQDAA
+100 
-114 EEAAEKGAPYTAP
+114 Y
-127 EVLDQAYIARGLS
+127 EVLKTNIEKEQAEQLRAFITENKLS
-140 RILDVEEETI
+140 HFL
-150 LEHLENTANRYWEV
+150 Y
-164 KKKVDQ
+164 
-170 DVADEVRRFING
+170 
-182 EIDDEGNQL
+182 
-191 TTVDE
+191 
-196 DGNTVLI
+196 
-203 STGGRPTRLQG
+203 
-214 ISLTPDTKRL
+214 LTPTTKRY
-224 YPFGSLAGNV
+224 YPYGDLAAHV
-234 IGFVNANNM
+234 LGFCNSEG
-243 GAYGLEASYDDV
+243 GAYGVEAIYNDV
-255 LSGSTG
+255 LEGTVGRVVTTRTG
-261 LTITP
+261 TGVEMYDSYSEYVDAEDGCDLTLTIDT
-266 TNVNGTPLLFS
+266 TIQSYAERILEEGIKAYDVQR
-277 GGEQMFDAE
+277 GGWCV
-286 NGSSL
+286 
-291 VLTLDTNV
+291 VLDP
-299 QYALEKGLESMLDK
+299 Q
-313 YDAANGGTGI
+313 TGA
-323 VMDVNTGG
+323 VL
-331 IVAMA
+331 AMA
-336 SYPNY
+336 SSPDY
-341 DPGDFST
+341 DPNQYGT
-348 IYTEGLQAELDAAL
+348 IRDESLRAQVEADVQAELEKRQGEKAEGKTDEEIYQEAVNAATGT
-362 AEIQQNRSTYETE
+362 AQN
-375 EAYNQALANARATIQ
+375 
-390 FKQWRNKCY
+390 KQWRSQAVN
-399 QDTYEPGST
+399 DTYEPGST
-408 FKPIT
+408 FKALV
-413 LATALEE
+413 LAAALEE
-420 GVVNMNTTFTCT
+420 GVVSESDTFTCT
-432 GSIHVEGWGKAIN
+432 GSVMVPGYDKPIH
-445 CSKRA
+445 CSRRQ
-450 GHGTQTLK
+450 GHGTQTLAEA
-458 VATGNSCNPA
+458 VQNSCNPA

-787 RPAGAATYLGSS
+787 RAAGAATYLGSS

>member
-1 MTDRPRRKSDAARR
+1 MDDRRERNTGRSGRESGSKRKIFRRT
-15 ANQVIRGR
+15 VFL
-23 TMLIMLLLGVASF
+23 MLVCGVG
-36 TVLFWKLYDLQI
+36 LFIPLIGQLWNIAIVHHEEYQ
-48 NRHDELK
+48 
-55 AEAVSQQTDSMVISA
+55 AEAVEQQTRDVEVA
-70 SRGTIYDKN
+70 AFRGSIYDSSGDVLAMSATVYNLILSPRDLEASVDESKYKDEEGN
-79 GEIMAISY
+79 ADLTAYQAALQAKKDLVLDGVLAVLDLDREALADRLERTY
-87 STETVLLDPGGVQ
+87 SQ
-100 DFVESQEQKIQDAA
+100 
-114 EEAAEKGAPYTAP
+114 Y
-127 EVLDQAYIARGLS
+127 EVLKTNIEKEQAEQLRAFITENKLS
-140 RILDVEEETI
+140 HFL
-150 LEHLENTANRYWEV
+150 Y
-164 KKKVDQ
+164 
-170 DVADEVRRFING
+170 
-182 EIDDEGNQL
+182 
-191 TTVDE
+191 
-196 DGNTVLI
+196 
-203 STGGRPTRLQG
+203 
-214 ISLTPDTKRL
+214 LTPTTKRY
-224 YPFGSLAGNV
+224 YPYGDLAAHV
-234 IGFVNANNM
+234 LGFCNSEG
-243 GAYGLEASYDDV
+243 GAYGVEAIYNDV
-255 LSGSTG
+255 LEGTVGRVVTTRTG
-261 LTITP
+261 TGVEMYDSYSEYVDAEDGCDTLTIDT
-266 TNVNGTPLLFS
+266 TIQSYAERILEEGIKAYDVQR
-277 GGEQMFDAE
+277 GGWCI
-286 NGSSL
+286 
-291 VLTLDTNV
+291 VLDP
-299 QYALEKGLESMLDK
+299 Q
-313 YDAANGGTGI
+313 TGA
-323 VMDVNTGG
+323 VL
-331 IVAMA
+331 AMA
-336 SYPNY
+336 SSPDY
-341 DPGDFST
+341 DPNQYGT
-348 IYTEGLQAELDAAL
+348 IRDESLRAQVEADVQAELEKRQGEKAEGKTDEEIYQEAVNAATGT
-362 AEIQQNRSTYETE
+362 AQN
-375 EAYNQALANARATIQ
+375 
-390 FKQWRNKCY
+390 KQWRSQAVN
-399 QDTYEPGST
+399 DTYEPGST
-408 FKPIT
+408 FKALV
-413 LATALEE
+413 LAAALEE
-420 GVVNMNTTFTCT
+420 GVVSESDTFYCP
-432 GSIHVEGWGKAIN
+432 GYYMVEGWPKPIS
-445 CSKRA
+445 CSKKA
-450 GHGTQTLK
+450 PGHGTQTLAEA
-458 VATGNSCNPA
+458 VQNSCNPA

-787 RPAGAATYLGSS
+787 RAAGAATYLGSS